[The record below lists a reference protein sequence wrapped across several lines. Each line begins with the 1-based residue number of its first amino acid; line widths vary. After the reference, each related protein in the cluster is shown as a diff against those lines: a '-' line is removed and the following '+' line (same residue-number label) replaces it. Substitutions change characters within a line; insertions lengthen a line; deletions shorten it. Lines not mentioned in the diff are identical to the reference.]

1 MKKFLFWA
9 STLMLATTLTFS
21 CGDDDPVENPGGGNP
36 EQPIDPVT
44 PDKPLTPAEQKVKM
58 EEVAMDLMDRMPASD
73 FKELTDFAEY
83 VSDTYADYDWD
94 EVDSW
99 AESALE
105 AAINPTDNEYTE
117 TEESYGWVYNY
128 IYTEYKALLMASN
141 FTGKFTAANGRWVRS
156 DAKDLQFVFKD
167 KAGAECALKLE
178 TSGAVK
184 KVHLGCEDDWTDY
197 ESVPGKNVGNDY
209 YDRTEYTIGVPEK
222 IVVTLTKGA
231 TQMVKT
237 TVKVDLASISGEEFD
252 IAKSAVNA
260 TTLVEL
266 NNGYRFEASEV
277 AYKGNAKASG
287 TVRMVKGNETLLTLS
302 MAGDLSG
309 IPSCNVSAFSRD
321 NFDCDFDDMN
331 ATNAWVKIDVMG
343 KMQIQGLVSDVSKFA
358 DYLEMADENDE
369 NEGNFKSYISQANS
383 QMQLFLFYDNKTE
396 KQAQVVLESFVDENY
411 YGEKYWT
418 AEPVIRFFDGTSYS
432 TFSAFFNEKD
442 FKGVIDSFKRLAER
456 YAELVD
462 EEIDW

>member
-21 CGDDDPVENPGGGNP
+21 CGDDDPAENPGGGDP
-36 EQPIDPVT
+36 EKPIDPVT
-44 PDKPLTPAEQKVKM
+44 PDKPLTSAEQKVKM
-58 EEVAMDLMDRMPASD
+58 EEVAMALMDRMPASD

-99 AESALE
+99 AESVLE
-105 AAINPTDNEYTE
+105 AAIKATGNEYTE
-117 TEESYGWVYNY
+117 KEESYGWVYNY

-184 KVHLGCEDDWTDY
+184 KVHLGCMDDWTDY

-209 YDRTEYTIGVPEK
+209 YDRTEYTIGVPER

-231 TQMVKT
+231 AQMVKT
-237 TVKVDLASISGEEFD
+237 TVNVDLASISGEEFD

-266 NNGYRFEASEV
+266 NNGYKFEASEV

-331 ATNAWVKIDVMG
+331 AKNALVKIDVMG
-343 KMQIQGLVSDVSKFA
+343 KMQIQGVVSDVSKFA
-358 DYLEMADENDE
+358 DYLDMADRNDE

-396 KQAQVVLESFVDENY
+396 KQAQVVLEPFADEKY
-411 YGEKYWT
+411 YGGKYWT

-456 YAELVD
+456 YAELAD